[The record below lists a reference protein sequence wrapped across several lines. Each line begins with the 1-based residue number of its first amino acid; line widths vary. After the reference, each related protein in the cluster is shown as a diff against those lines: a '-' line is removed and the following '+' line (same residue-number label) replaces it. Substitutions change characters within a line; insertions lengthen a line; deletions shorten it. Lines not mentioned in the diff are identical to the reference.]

1 MSRHL
6 YIEFANQEAVMKSMR
21 LNETLFKGRQI
32 TIMPKR
38 KNVPGRGRGGFRG
51 RNPMHMMASMLNL
64 LVRGGGRGFRRGR
77 PF

>member
-1 MSRHL
+1 
-6 YIEFANQEAVMKSMR
+6 MKSKR

-38 KNVPGRGRGGFRG
+38 KNIPGRGRGGFRG
-51 RNPMHMMASMLNL
+51 KNPMMQLASMLQIM
-64 LVRGGGRGFRRGR
+64 VRGGGRGNRRGR